1 MVGLLGVNHGFASLK
16 LWFLGAKLPFQ
27 VSFFIAHILVSR
39 HNALIDNGIEWHM
52 ILGLICGHG
61 YVR

>member
-16 LWFLGAKLPFQ
+16 IWVFGTKLPFL
-27 VSFFIAHILVSR
+27 VSLFIAHILASM
-39 HNALIDNGIEWHM
+39 HNALCDNEIERHM